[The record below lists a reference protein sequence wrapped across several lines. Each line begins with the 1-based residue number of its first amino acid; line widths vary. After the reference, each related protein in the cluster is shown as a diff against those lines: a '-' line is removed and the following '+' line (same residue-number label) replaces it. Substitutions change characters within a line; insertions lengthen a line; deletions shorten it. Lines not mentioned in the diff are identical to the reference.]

1 MHPLSA
7 EILAKR
13 QVRKTKKQKAEFE
26 AFLIGALRDAGYADA
41 RAEEV
46 KSLVKCRNIVAGDP
60 DRAKVIYTAHYDTC
74 AVMPVPNFITPTR
87 PLIWI
92 LYQILLVLGIFLIAS
107 ACATL
112 VWLLPV
118 GEEIAD
124 MLAHLVYLAVLWFE
138 IIWMVAGKANKHT
151 ANDNT
156 SGVITLLEIALA
168 LPEERRSEVC
178 FVWFD
183 HEESGLFGS
192 MGFREKHKQAA
203 KETLTLNFDC
213 VSDGDHMLFVLPKK
227 MKDDPLRDILGACF
241 PSREGIESVFTHTGK
256 AVYPSDQTQF
266 KRGIGVAALKKSRY
280 LGLYMD
286 RIHTA
291 EDTVFEE
298 KNIEYL
304 ANGAIALAERV

>member
-7 EILAKR
+7 DILQNR
-13 QVRKTKKQKAEFE
+13 QVRKTKGQKAEFE
-26 AFLIGALRDAGYADA
+26 AFLLEALRGAGYADA
-41 RAEEV
+41 RTEEV
-46 KSLVKCRNIVAGDP
+46 KSLLRCRNIVAGDP
-60 DRAKVIYTAHYDTC
+60 VTAKVLYTAHYDTC
-74 AVMPVPNFITPTR
+74 AVLPVPNFITPTK
-87 PLIWI
+87 PLIWM
-92 LYQILLVLGIFLIAS
+92 LYQILLVLGIFLAAS
-107 ACATL
+107 ACGTL
-112 VWLLPV
+112 VWLLPL
-118 GEEIAD
+118 EEDI
-124 MLAHLVYLAVLWFE
+124 LSLLSTIVYTAVLWFE
-138 IIWMVAGKANKHT
+138 IIWLVAGKPNRHT

-156 SGVITLLEIALA
+156 SGVITLLETALA
-168 LPEERRSEVC
+168 LPEERRDEVC

-192 MGFREKHKQAA
+192 MGFKEKHKKAA
-203 KETLTLNFDC
+203 KETLAVNFDC

-241 PSREGIESVFTHTGK
+241 PARDGIQSVFTHTGK

-291 EDTVFEE
+291 EDTVFTE

-304 ANGAIALAERV
+304 VGGAIALVERV